1 MRLIQKI
8 IYYLCYI
15 TYKIIVKLSHPEV
28 KALWYRNSFCFDYW
42 KFLKSDIDITIVL
55 EKSSK
60 KIIEELSYTHS
71 IVKRFLPF
79 IGDMVIFSEDQ
90 KAPILECINSLE
102 LHRDPFLVEKYAI
115 EKKADHYEKIIFLHK
130 FLVANW
136 PHDNIDKVRP
146 EKVDYVAEQVG
157 LTPHRPFL
165 DLVDD
170 LGSMLG
176 VDQNQFRKDYY
187 KQMQL
192 QNGPQEFNCPPLI
205 YCLFY
210 DKLCYLKLAL
220 PLDINEK
227 NILEK
232 IALWELWNSY
242 SYQASNPSQN
252 FQEHIDRMH
261 DGLHLLIG
269 QDFANKY
276 SSLAKQLGLTK

>member
-8 IYYLCYI
+8 IYYLCYL

-55 EKSSK
+55 EKYNK
-60 KIIEELSYTHS
+60 KIIKELSYTHS
-71 IVKRFLPF
+71 IVKRFLPL
-79 IGDMVIFSEDQ
+79 IGDMVIFSEDR
-90 KAPILECINSLE
+90 KAPILECINTLE
-102 LHRDPFLVEKYAI
+102 LHRDPFLVDKYAI
-115 EKKADHYEKIIFLHK
+115 ERKADHYEKIIFLHK
-130 FLVANW
+130 FLFANW

-146 EKVDYVAEQVG
+146 EKVNYIAEQIG
-157 LTPHRPFL
+157 LTPNRPFL

-170 LGSMLG
+170 LSSMLG
-176 VDQNQFRKDYY
+176 VDQDQFRKDYY

-192 QNGPQEFNCPPLI
+192 QNGPQEFDCPPLI
-205 YCLFY
+205 HCLFY
-210 DKLCYLKLAL
+210 DKLFYLKLAS

-232 IALWELWNSY
+232 NVLWELWSSY
-242 SYQASNPSQN
+242 SYQASHPSQN
-252 FQEHIDRMH
+252 LQEHIDRMH
-261 DGLHLLIG
+261 DGLHLLTS